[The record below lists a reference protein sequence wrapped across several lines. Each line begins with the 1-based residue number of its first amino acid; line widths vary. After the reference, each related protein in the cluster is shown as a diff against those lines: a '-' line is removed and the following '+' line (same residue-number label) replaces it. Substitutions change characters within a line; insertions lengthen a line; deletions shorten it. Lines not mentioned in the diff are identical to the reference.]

1 MAVDEGAILCWVECT
16 SGERYA
22 LRTNVRGKIIEINEH
37 VIKEPGL
44 IVSEPFSGGFIAV
57 ILAKI
62 PEGVEEMQSR
72 LVTEEE
78 LEKRLK
84 MIENGEDTAEKIG
97 DDVENIPGKNGD
109 NTAVAIPEK
118 NGVDPKKACAD
129 DVPEAKRQKVD
140 ENGA

>member
-1 MAVDEGAILCWVECT
+1 MAVDEGAILCWVECA

-84 MIENGEDTAEKIG
+84 MIENGEDIAEKNG
-97 DDVENIPGKNGD
+97 DNVQEIVEKNGD
-109 NTAVAIPEK
+109 NTAVITEK
-118 NGVDPKKACAD
+118 NGGDIEKVCAED
-129 DVPEAKRQKVD
+129 EPEVKRQKVE
-140 ENGA
+140 ENGV